1 MQQSRKSVECFF
13 ITTFYDYVKA
23 FKQNASYMVYLNG
36 ARCKEG
42 LGRDELRLRRASQ
55 YGDLL
60 QMVNAITKYS
70 NGSSFT
76 TSIPHLEG
84 QEVFG
89 STKQTVDITL
99 GLKGNSHKHDRVN
112 FFQSKVNTMSSGFT
126 NWNVDTGKSN
136 WIVRDEVFVLIF

>member
-1 MQQSRKSVECFF
+1 MCFF

-23 FKQNASYMVYLNG
+23 FKQNAFYMVYLNG
-36 ARCKEG
+36 GRCEEG
-42 LGRDELRLRRASQ
+42 LGRDELKLRRASQ

-60 QMVNAITKYS
+60 QMVNAVTKYS

-76 TSIPHLEG
+76 TSIPHLAG

-99 GLKGNSHKHDRVN
+99 GLKGNSHKHDHVN
-112 FFQSKVNTMSSGFT
+112 FFQSKVNTLSSGFT
-126 NWNVDTGKSN
+126 S
-136 WIVRDEVFVLIF
+136 